1 MTIYADESG
10 SDFYIISSS
19 EKRTRRFNYVLAVSY
34 NQPKLCP
41 YAEWNANATTFA
53 NSSIIETIPRG
64 IFINRKNNVYIAALG
79 KRQIIIWL
87 NDSQTESLILNVGH
101 DPYSVFVTKSD
112 DIYVEIADNCVQKWK
127 LKTKESMWCGI
138 FSSRC
143 FGLFV
148 DLNDSLYCS
157 VESKH
162 VVEKI
167 PLNNPTN
174 APRILVAGNY
184 SKGSSFDML
193 SEPHGI
199 FVDINFNL
207 YVADCGNNRIQ
218 RFELGQKTG
227 TTVVNN
233 ILNCPT
239 GVILDS
245 DNNLY
250 IVDHFNR
257 IVRSRESIFECLVGC
272 TNEPGSTSS
281 TLDNPFS
288 LAFDSYGNIFVTD
301 MNNNRIQKFTLISNS
316 CSKYLHGKY

>member
-41 YAEWNANATTFA
+41 YAEWNAIATTFA
-53 NSSIIETIPRG
+53 NIIETKPHG

-79 KRQIIIWL
+79 KQQIIIWL
-87 NDSQTESLILNVGH
+87 NGSQTESLILNVGH
-101 DPYSVFVTKSD
+101 NPYSVFVTKSD
-112 DIYVEIADNCVQKWK
+112 DIYVETGGKRVGKWK
-127 LKTKESMWCGI
+127 LNQSNLTWENI
-138 FSSRC
+138 FSDRC

-157 VESKH
+157 IESQH

-167 PLNNPTN
+167 PLNNLTN
-174 APRILVAGNY
+174 ASKILVAGNY
-184 SKGSSFDML
+184 SVGSSSDML
-193 SEPHGI
+193 NKPHGI
-199 FVDINFNL
+199 FIDINFNL

-301 MNNNRIQKFTLISNS
+301 VKNNRIQKFTLISNS
-316 CSKYLHGKY
+316 CSKYLYGKY